1 MLREEK
7 HPVRSNSSGELQRMK
22 NRGCYIDEVTIVDGT
37 WTYEQTTAKLAQWF
51 PRVAT
56 YVHGRKLDQVVS
68 KDGNILPW
76 WRLLSKSGYSLD
88 VVEAAYPTG
97 TDLVKN
103 KGRDKAGINDSQL
116 WFGTYLHISIIMI
129 ATDLG
134 LFISHQKPH

>member
-1 MLREEK
+1 
-7 HPVRSNSSGELQRMK
+7 MK

-103 KGRDKAGINDSQL
+103 KG
-116 WFGTYLHISIIMI
+116 
-129 ATDLG
+129 
-134 LFISHQKPH
+134 